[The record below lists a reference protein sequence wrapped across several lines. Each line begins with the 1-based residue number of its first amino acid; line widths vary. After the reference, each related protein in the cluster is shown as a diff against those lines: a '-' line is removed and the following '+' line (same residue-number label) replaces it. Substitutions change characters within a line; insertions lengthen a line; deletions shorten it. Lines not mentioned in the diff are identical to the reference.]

1 MKKKAE
7 YQLSSF
13 VNEEIHEI
21 ILAGELIAS
30 NIEKLENEVTA
41 VIKANG
47 AKNLLVD
54 AHALKSRFNYAEAY
68 YLARNHP
75 PEFYRI
81 NIAIVDLPENFEFRS
96 FQEWTSINAGLTW
109 KWFTD
114 IDSAREWLKNHKE
127 RDNWSNL
134 LLDSLTS
141 SYLA

>member
-7 YQLSSF
+7 YQISLS
-13 VNEEIHEI
+13 VNEEIYEI
-21 ILAGELIAS
+21 ILTGELTAS

-41 VIKANG
+41 FIKANG

-81 NIAIVDLPENFEFRS
+81 NIAIVDRPENFEFRS
-96 FQEWTSINAGLTW
+96 FQEWTSINAGLRW
-109 KWFTD
+109 KWFAD
-114 IDSAREWLKNHKE
+114 IDSAREWLKSKYRNDLLSKF
-127 RDNWSNL
+127 
-134 LLDSLTS
+134 LLDSTTS
-141 SYLA
+141 IYSA